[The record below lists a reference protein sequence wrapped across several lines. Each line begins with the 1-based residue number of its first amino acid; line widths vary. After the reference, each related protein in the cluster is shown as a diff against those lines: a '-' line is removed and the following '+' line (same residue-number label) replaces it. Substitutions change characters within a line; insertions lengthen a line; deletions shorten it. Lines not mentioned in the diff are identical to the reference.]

1 MMLLE
6 AVLVLMHMISLGRH
20 PGNVFLW
27 EVLQLETTISLG
39 TFLITKDSLKYL
51 QICLCSGKQMH
62 LIFKALDE

>member
-27 EVLQLETTISLG
+27 EALQLETTISLG
-39 TFLITKDSLKYL
+39 TFLITKDSLNVLTNMSLVRYADA
-51 QICLCSGKQMH
+51 SD
-62 LIFKALDE
+62 FKTF